1 MSKGAKGGFELLDA
15 VAPLLIRIPLGL
27 IFLAHGSQKLFGLF
41 GGSGLTNTFRIF
53 EEKMGIPPI
62 FTLLAILAEF
72 GGGLGVLTG
81 FLTRLS
87 AAGIT
92 SVMAVAIYKVHWANG
107 FFINTY
113 CLPGKGHGIEFPLA
127 LLGMAV
133 YLVVT
138 GGGKW
143 SVDRMIFRS

>member
-1 MSKGAKGGFELLDA
+1 MAKGSFELSDA

-41 GGSGLTNTFRIF
+41 GGSGLTSTFRIF

-62 FTLLAILAEF
+62 FTLLAIIAEF
-72 GGGLGVLTG
+72 GGGLGVLSG

-87 AAGIT
+87 AAGIA
-92 SVMAVAIYKVHWANG
+92 SVMAVAIYKVHWVNG
-107 FFINTY
+107 FFMNSS
-113 CLPGKGHGIEFPLA
+113 CLPGKGHGIEFTLA
-127 LLGMAV
+127 LFGMAL
-133 YLVVT
+133 YLVVA

-143 SVDRMIFRS
+143 CIDRLIFRA